1 MLSVF
6 EQCRD
11 EPAEMEA
18 GWEQLY
24 RDHHGDLVGLAIR
37 GGCDVE
43 DAKDLVQEL
52 FLRLFKRGM
61 LPMLITQPV
70 ERQKIVL
77 RKTLK
82 WMTSNFHRHR
92 RSVGRGAGYTASS
105 LDLMM
110 ENGEELASYETP
122 VSRQDRKWVT
132 GLLGRSLERLRVTVN
147 ERQWSLIEEALFGS
161 PTFEE
166 GGTRTG
172 RVRVALYRARLRLRE
187 FVLLEAGGQESE
199 RLVKEALFEAAAA
212 GG

>member
-1 MLSVF
+1 MISVF
-6 EQCRD
+6 EQCHGETAD
-11 EPAEMEA
+11 TEA
-18 GWEQLY
+18 AWEQLY
-24 RDHHGDLVGLAIR
+24 RDHHGDLVGSAIR

-43 DAKDLVQEL
+43 DARDLVQEL
-52 FLRLFKRGM
+52 FLRLFKKGM
-61 LPMLITQPV
+61 LPILSTQPV
-70 ERQKIVL
+70 ERQSIVL

-92 RSVGRGAGYTASS
+92 RSAGRGAGYTASS

-110 ENGEELASYETP
+110 ENGDELASHDTP

-147 ERQWSLIEEALFGS
+147 ERQWRLIEEGLFGS

-166 GGTRTG
+166 GVTRSG
-172 RVRVALYRARLRLRE
+172 RVRVALYRARQRLRE
-187 FVLLEAGGQESE
+187 LVLLEAGGEQSE

-212 GG
+212 GN